1 MGNFRYTDG
10 DPLQIGRIKFEYR
23 VLGLIGHGPY
33 SEVYRVEKAL
43 GEEERGK
50 IFAAKVAVFP
60 KDVLSPLS
68 FAQYADTMEAG
79 VAALKGIESGNIAR
93 VHDFVAEEKDEEVVS
108 CIIIDNLGGESL
120 AERVRQRFE
129 DGELKNDRM
138 AAQELEYLLPKV
150 CTGLAALHDK
160 EMVHGNLKPQNIFIG
175 DDGRVKLTDVDVANL
190 LGKQRSRHSDKET
203 PASQL
208 WLSPEQLDA
217 SGYEPDPRSDIWSFG
232 IIMFQLMGGTYPFA
246 GDTVKDIVHN
256 LKAKGVNRKA
266 LDYLPDSLSQL
277 LDHCLQKDPEGR
289 YGSIHTLARHISV
302 GEFIKRCANNHP
314 NQYWELQCSDP
325 LCNTGF
331 SRPGANPAYNL
342 HGGWIEY
349 TDVPESLAVDDEKSV
364 FLRIWPGQNP
374 NKHAIAATG
383 QDVRIRFQSSDDP
396 QFARTELCVPL
407 LPRPEFDVEPAVT
420 DIELDPM
427 ARSPLLFLGLKLLRS
442 EVLIESI
449 EAYLDKNSAFV
460 ALVDS
465 DALRQT
471 IKARPEPYDVQLM
484 LDTSK
489 LQKEKT
495 YELSF
500 RLHLKNRKKPVLLDS
515 YRLEHPLELR
525 VVNPPK
531 LGVLGFSEDAP
542 IKVKVYRGGKERPRD
557 LEVINV
563 GGGQLRLKKIIPF
576 QKGPNGKEIEAKSVI
591 WFDTLEQ
598 PFDVRRDI
606 PSQLGYTIEP
616 DAIFGDHL
624 ELSLR
629 FVLIFYKDGLWEE
642 ERRER
647 RFIIDVQK
655 LGIGRVLAVDF
666 GTTNS
671 YCAAF
676 TKGWRNQDIEELDLY
691 DEEKDKSIPSVIEYF
706 CRREQITIGKEPYVH
721 YKAGSPNVFRSF
733 KRHIGNPHKLY
744 PIFPPDGQEG
754 FSNYR
759 ATILTRHFLEV
770 LREKAQKRLGCR
782 FNSFIFTHPSKF
794 PYPKLRA
801 LRKLLE
807 QADLSPYELL
817 DEATASALPFIAR
830 KQGTYGLLVHDFG
843 GGTIDITY
851 LLVKHNAQHKIHVE
865 ILDRDG
871 LPDFGGDDVTNAIQ
885 EIILSRISRE
895 LPKIEILLPDTHRTV
910 RLNPAEDRLARKNA
924 QGLWGLLEAYKK
936 ANIFKQTGEQ
946 QVPIIKLYAKDWAT
960 GEIKDLEERSVSIRQ
975 GEING
980 IIYKRIADSIGIVQ
994 EIFENDKKRTD
1005 DKGANL
1011 TRYII
1016 LSGRSS
1022 RIPLLKEIFEA
1033 FKVGKR
1039 PDWDDSK
1046 KEVVFNG
1053 AQAGES
1059 PLPRLEYD
1067 ELIYSDRPK
1076 ANVALG
1082 AAHYYRAIKERKVAL
1097 TVTGHE
1103 EKNWSRFGLLAGGIY
1118 ETVFEEWI
1126 PKNGLLTPPGRRISP
1141 SNKKEFEKY
1150 AAEEKHFSFSFNSNN
1165 DRFYSQPIEVYEH
1178 FGRDNIYNDNI
1189 CVRVG
1194 TYVFEKPADCNVL
1207 EPDGILRMEFTEDRE
1222 LKLEA
1227 NIWGTWIDGIDCIQ
1241 GRSIRFDGLHGRTSC
1256 DDLPKKS
1263 R

>member
-1 MGNFRYTDG
+1 MGDFRYTDG

-23 VLGLIGHGPY
+23 VLGPIGRGPY

-50 IFAAKVAVFP
+50 IFAAKVVVFP

-68 FAQYADTMEAG
+68 FAQYADKMEAG
-79 VAALKGIESGNIAR
+79 VAALNGIESGNIAR

-108 CIIIDNLGGESL
+108 CVIIENFGGESL

-129 DGELKNDRM
+129 DQELKNNRM
-138 AAQELEYLLPKV
+138 PAEELEDLLPKV

-160 EMVHGNLKPQNIFIG
+160 EMVHGNLKPKNIFVG
-175 DDGRVKLTDVDVANL
+175 DDGGVKLTDVDIASL
-190 LGKQRSRHSDKET
+190 LGKQRGRHSGKET

-208 WLSPEQLDA
+208 WLSPEQLEA
-217 SGYEPDPRSDIWSFG
+217 SDYEPDPRSDIWSFG

-246 GDTVKDIVHN
+246 GDTVEDMVHN

-277 LDHCLQKDPEGR
+277 LDHCLQKDPEAR
-289 YGSIHTLARHISV
+289 YDSIHTLARHISV

-331 SRPGANPAYNL
+331 SRPGADPAYNL
-342 HGGWIEY
+342 HEGWIEY

-374 NKHAIAATG
+374 NKHAIGATG
-383 QDVRIRFQSSDDP
+383 QDVRIRFRSSDDP
-396 QFARTELCVPL
+396 EFARRELCVPL
-407 LPRPEFDVEPAVT
+407 LPPPEFDVEPGVT

-427 ARSPLLFLGLKLLRS
+427 ARSQPLFLGLKLLRS
-442 EVLIESI
+442 EVIIESI
-449 EAYLDKNSAFV
+449 EVYLDKDSASV

-465 DALRQT
+465 EALRQT
-471 IKARPEPYDVQLM
+471 IKARPEPYDVQLT
-484 LDTSK
+484 LDTSR

-495 YELSF
+495 YELSL
-500 RLHLKNRKKPVLLDS
+500 RLHLKNRKEAVLLDS
-515 YRLEHPLELR
+515 YTLEHPLELR

-542 IKVKVYRGGKERPRD
+542 IMVKVYRGGKERPRD

-576 QKGPNGKEIEAKSVI
+576 QKGSNGKEIEAKSVI
-591 WFDTLEQ
+591 RFDTLEQ

-606 PSQLGYTIEP
+606 PSQLGYTIDS
-616 DAIFGDHL
+616 DAISGDHL
-624 ELSLR
+624 ELNLR
-629 FVLIFYKDGLWEE
+629 FVLVFHKDGLWEE
-642 ERRER
+642 EKKER
-647 RFIIDVQK
+647 RFIIHVQK
-655 LGIGRVLAVDF
+655 LGAGRVLAVDF

-676 TKGWRNQDIEELDLY
+676 TKGWLDQDIEELDLY

-706 CRREQITIGKEPYVH
+706 SKRDHISIGKEPYVH
-721 YKAGSPNVFRSF
+721 YGAGSPNVFRSF

-754 FSNYR
+754 FSNCR
-759 ATILTRHFLEV
+759 ATILTRDFLEV
-770 LREKAQKRLGCR
+770 LRRKAQKRLGFR

-794 PYPKLRA
+794 PHPKLRA

-807 QADLSPYELL
+807 EADLSPYELL
-817 DEATASALPFIAR
+817 DEATASGLPFIAR
-830 KQGTYGLLVHDFG
+830 KKGTYGLLVYDFG
-843 GGTIDITY
+843 GGTVDITY
-851 LLVKHNAQHKIHVE
+851 LLVKHNAQHKIDVE
-865 ILDRDG
+865 IVDRDG
-871 LPDFGGDDVTNAIQ
+871 LPDFGGDDVTDAIQ
-885 EIILSRISRE
+885 EIMLSRISRE
-895 LPKIEILLPDTHRTV
+895 SPEIEILLPDTHRAR
-910 RLNPAEDRLARKNA
+910 RLNPAEDRLARENA
-924 QGLWGLLEAYKK
+924 QWLWSSLERQKK
-936 ANIFKQTGEQ
+936 TKIFKQTDVQ
-946 QVPIIKLYAKDWAT
+946 AVRIIKLYARDRAT
-960 GEIKDLEERSVSIRQ
+960 GEIKDMEERNVSIRQ
-975 GEING
+975 SEVNG
-980 IIYKRIADSIGIVQ
+980 MIYKRIADSIEIVQ
-994 EIFENDKKRTD
+994 EIFESDKKRTHAE
-1005 DKGANL
+1005 GTNL
-1011 TRYII
+1011 KRYIL

-1022 RIPLLKEIFEA
+1022 KIPLLKTILEA
-1033 FKVGKR
+1033 FKDGKR

-1053 AQAGES
+1053 AQAGGP

-1067 ELIYSDRPK
+1067 ELIYSKRPK
-1076 ANVALG
+1076 ACVALG

-1097 TVTGHE
+1097 TVSGHE
-1103 EKNWSRFGLLAGGIY
+1103 EKNWSRFGLTKGRGVY
-1118 ETVFEEWI
+1118 DTVFEEWI
-1126 PKNGLLTPPGRRISP
+1126 PKNRLLTPPGRRIQP
-1141 SNKKEFEKY
+1141 NNREDFEEY
-1150 AAEEKHFSFSFNSNN
+1150 AMEEKHFSFSFNSNN
-1165 DRFYSQPIEVYEH
+1165 DDRFFSKPIDVYEH
-1178 FGRDNIYNDNI
+1178 FGRDDTYNDNI

-1194 TYVFEKPADCNVL
+1194 TYVFEKPADCTAL

-1227 NIWGTWIDGIDCIQ
+1227 NIWGTWVDAIEC
-1241 GRSIRFDGLHGRTSC
+1241 T
-1256 DDLPKKS
+1256 
-1263 R
+1263 